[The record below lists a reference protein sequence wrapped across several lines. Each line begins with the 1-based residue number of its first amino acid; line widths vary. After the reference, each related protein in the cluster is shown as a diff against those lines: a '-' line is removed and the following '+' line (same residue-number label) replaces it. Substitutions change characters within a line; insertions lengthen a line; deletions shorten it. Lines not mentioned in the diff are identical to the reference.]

1 MAGGSPAL
9 GGCLVSHSGH
19 NGMASFLPC
28 EACPALMATW
38 ETVPLE
44 GNAVWAQ
51 PQPHKPHD
59 LEALTSMTWKHSLPW
74 PGSTCL
80 GSRKGWRLRGHWGRQ
95 GEVGVA
101 LSLKGSF
108 PETTTLGMATGAV
121 SNQRCP
127 SASEDATVPSIGGE
141 GNCTGMPTSS
151 LLEPR
156 AERPLT
162 PVLPA
167 MGRPPEGHMGFTS
180 TMSHDVVTGQKHLQ
194 Q

>member
-1 MAGGSPAL
+1 
-9 GGCLVSHSGH
+9 
-19 NGMASFLPC
+19 MASFLPC

-108 PETTTLGMATGAV
+108 PETTTLGMATGAGV
-121 SNQRCP
+121 TRG
-127 SASEDATVPSIGGE
+127 VPLPLK
-141 GNCTGMPTSS
+141 MPQF
-151 LLEPR
+151 LHR
-156 AERPLT
+156 R
-162 PVLPA
+162 
-167 MGRPPEGHMGFTS
+167 
-180 TMSHDVVTGQKHLQ
+180 
-194 Q
+194 